1 MNTQE
6 DCHDIMTCKGILQN
20 AIKGCSKYCQMRVK
34 ATAAY
39 LTKYPETTK
48 LTPSFRMSSK
58 KSGPE
63 TDSDTF
69 DASG

>member
-1 MNTQE
+1 
-6 DCHDIMTCKGILQN
+6 
-20 AIKGCSKYCQMRVK
+20 MRVK
-34 ATAAY
+34 VNAAY

-48 LTPSFRMSSK
+48 LTPSFRTSSK

-69 DASG
+69 DAND

>member
-1 MNTQE
+1 
-6 DCHDIMTCKGILQN
+6 
-20 AIKGCSKYCQMRVK
+20 MRVK
-34 ATAAY
+34 ANAAY

-48 LTPSFRMSSK
+48 LTPSFRTSSK

-69 DASG
+69 DAND